1 MSPLRSHC
9 TNSRQICP
17 LNRSEEEEQW
27 LRCEWSSELPG
38 TKGGGGGASSI
49 SFRAPW
55 HGEPPPSV
63 AVGGRLPGPALTVP
77 DGGRRSGQGEKMIKD
92 ELAFPPTPC

>member
-27 LRCEWSSELPG
+27 LRCEWSSELPS
-38 TKGGGGGASSI
+38 TRGGGGGGLLHQFQSSLARGASSI
-49 SFRAPW
+49 SCCRWEAAWSSFD
-55 HGEPPPSV
+55 SS
-63 AVGGRLPGPALTVP
+63 
-77 DGGRRSGQGEKMIKD
+77 RRREEIWTRRKD
-92 ELAFPPTPC
+92 DKG